1 MFFAPMLAILFIAAR
16 MRTLQKD
23 SLNGHP
29 QTWAQYCSYTCTYA
43 LIVQCILAITI
54 PQVLGGEV
62 RKRKRTRTVRTAQ
75 GEVEVQEYDEHT
87 GDAIVVNT
95 FANGMMLHE
104 SELP

>member
-1 MFFAPMLAILFIAAR
+1 MWA
-16 MRTLQKD
+16 LQMD
-23 SLNGHP
+23 PLNGHP
-29 QTWAQYCSYTCTYA
+29 QTWAQICFQACTYA

-62 RKRKRTRTVRTAQ
+62 RKRKRTRTVRAAQ

-95 FANGMMLHE
+95 FVNGMMLHE

>member
-1 MFFAPMLAILFIAAR
+1 M
-16 MRTLQKD
+16 
-23 SLNGHP
+23 
-29 QTWAQYCSYTCTYA
+29 
-43 LIVQCILAITI
+43 
-54 PQVLGGEV
+54 